1 MANTLSRPS
10 PFAPLTVPGNRW
22 LACGLAVSILFHVL
36 VLMIQFQIIDP
47 ALLRP
52 PRLDVILVNAKSD
65 KAPDDP
71 QAYAQANL
79 DGGGLNEEDVRT
91 TSPLPVGDIAK
102 EGDELVDMTRQQQA
116 SASRQQNQENV
127 LTAKD
132 GTLAITKEESAD
144 ENKRKTDIQTTSGK
158 DERDSVA
165 MLSRAQAELD
175 EKMRLYNQRPRKNYV
190 SVRTQEHKYAMYFA
204 QFRSKVER
212 VGNMSYP
219 VKARGLYDKLT
230 MTVEVRK
237 DGSVESITVDHPS
250 KYAILNEAAE
260 QIVRFGAPY
269 AALPPNIA
277 QDTDVLVITTTL
289 AFTNSKFSARLTD
302 R

>member
-1 MANTLSRPS
+1 MANTLSLPN
-10 PFAPLTVPGNRW
+10 PFASLTLPGNR
-22 LACGLAVSILFHVL
+22 GLAYGLAGSILLHVL
-36 VLMIQFQIIDP
+36 VLMIQFEIIDP
-47 ALLRP
+47 ALLRA

-91 TSPLPVGDIAK
+91 TSPLPVGDIAR
-102 EGDELVDMTRQQQA
+102 EGDELVDLTRQQQA
-116 SASRQQNQENV
+116 AAPRQQNQENV
-127 LTAKD
+127 LTARD
-132 GTLAITKEESAD
+132 GTLTVTRNESAD
-144 ENKRKTDIQTTSGK
+144 ENKKEINPQTTSGK

-165 MLSRAQAELD
+165 MLSKAQAELD

-204 QFRSKVER
+204 QFRSKIER

-237 DGSVESITVDHPS
+237 DGSIDSITIDHPS
-250 KYAILNEAAE
+250 KYAILNETAE
-260 QIVRFGAPY
+260 RIVRFGAPY